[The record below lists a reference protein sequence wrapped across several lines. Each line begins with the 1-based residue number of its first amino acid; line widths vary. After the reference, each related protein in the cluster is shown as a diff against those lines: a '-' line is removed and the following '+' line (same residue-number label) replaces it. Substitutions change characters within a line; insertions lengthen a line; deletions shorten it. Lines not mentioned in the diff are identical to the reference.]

1 MEGLELRADI
11 LTQLSIDEAILDY
24 LLYSAIKSLLTYIQS
39 AINGGLD
46 AEKIELPLQ
55 LVDCKISIPTCTMSP
70 FLTVLLLL
78 CSFPGNVPLHAPGIS
93 CQPRTS
99 VPFTPSQV
107 CDPFCKPI
115 CV

>member
-24 LLYSAIKSLLTYIQS
+24 LLYSAIKSLLAYIQS

-55 LVDCKISIPTCTMSP
+55 LVDCKIFVPTCTISP
-70 FLTVLLLL
+70 FLTVSIVTL
-78 CSFPGNVPLHAPGIS
+78 
-93 CQPRTS
+93 
-99 VPFTPSQV
+99 
-107 CDPFCKPI
+107 
-115 CV
+115 